1 MSCRRL
7 ARKPSPR
14 PPIPAAH
21 QPSLLPILTG
31 PGRPSPDERRE
42 AVALLAALLIEA
54 ASPATPEVADDG
66 E

>member
-1 MSCRRL
+1 MKSC
-7 ARKPSPR
+7 PR
-14 PPIPAAH
+14 PSIRAAD
-21 QPSLLPILTG
+21 QLILLPILTG
-31 PGRPSPDERRE
+31 PGRLSSDERRE